1 MFQSRYWLWHIKDDQ
16 EWSQTNEHER
26 WDGIKLYRPE
36 AMPVLGTMILH
47 GAPLPSDVA
56 AFYESLE
63 PDVPF

>member
-16 EWSQTNEHER
+16 EWSQTKEHER
-26 WDGIKLYRPE
+26 LDGIKLDRPE

-56 AFYESLE
+56 ALYESLE
-63 PDVPF
+63 RDVPF